1 MKKQSVH
8 LEPFVPLSPETS
20 IIEAIDKMDEMKV
33 SDFPVVNAEGLYM
46 GLVSEDVLL
55 EFGDDRAPVSKALN
69 AANAHF
75 VHPDAHYFDILAV
88 VVNYRL
94 TSLPVV
100 DKDGQYK
107 TAYLLSDVFEF
118 FRESP
123 TLMQVGAILTLSVDQ
138 PQYSMITISNVV
150 EQNDAKILGLWM
162 LTPDVSNEVKLVIKL
177 NVEKSTSIVK
187 SLERHGYRLEGIFG
201 DATFELDYQE
211 RYNHLMN
218 YLKY

>member
-33 SDFPVVNAEGLYM
+33 SDFPVVNAEGAYM
-46 GLVSEDVLL
+46 GLVSEDSLL
-55 EFGDDRAPVSKALN
+55 ELGDDRAPVSKALN

-177 NVEKSTSIVK
+177 NVGKSTSIVQ

-201 DATFELDYQE
+201 DPTFELDYQE

>member
-33 SDFPVVNAEGLYM
+33 SDFPVVNAEGAYM
-46 GLVSEDVLL
+46 GLVSEDSLL
-55 EFGDDRAPVSKALN
+55 ELGDDRAPVSKALN

-123 TLMQVGAILTLSVDQ
+123 TLMQDGAILTLSVDQ

-177 NVEKSTSIVK
+177 NVGKSTSIVQ